1 MTIPN
6 ELVRAA
12 RMTEVEILLE
22 LAVVLFHKEKLTLGQ
37 AATLAGISQFQ
48 FQQLLGSRGIAIH
61 YDVQDYIE
69 DLQTIQRLG
78 L

>member
-1 MTIPN
+1 MDKVKT
-6 ELVRAA
+6 LQ
-12 RMTEVEILLE
+12 E

-48 FQQLLGSRGIAIH
+48 FQQLLGSRGITIH
-61 YDVQDYIE
+61 YDVQDYME
-69 DLQTIQRLG
+69 DLQTIQQLG

>member
-6 ELVRAA
+6 ELVHAA

>member
-1 MTIPN
+1 MN
-6 ELVRAA
+6 EVK
-12 RMTEVEILLE
+12 ILQE
-22 LAVVLFHKEKLTLGQ
+22 LAITLFQKEKLTLGQ

-48 FQQLLGSRGIAIH
+48 FQQLLGSRGITIH
-61 YDVQDYIE
+61 YDVQDYTE

>member
-6 ELVRAA
+6 DLVRAA

>member
-1 MTIPN
+1 MDKVKT
-6 ELVRAA
+6 
-12 RMTEVEILLE
+12 LLE
-22 LAVVLFHKEKLTLGQ
+22 LAVVLFHKEKLTMGQ

-48 FQQLLGSRGIAIH
+48 FQQLLGSRGITIH
-61 YDVQDYIE
+61 YDVQDYTE

>member
-1 MTIPN
+1 MDKVKT
-6 ELVRAA
+6 LQ
-12 RMTEVEILLE
+12 E

-48 FQQLLGSRGIAIH
+48 FQQLLGSRGITIH
-61 YDVQDYIE
+61 YDVQDYME